1 MDYREMYEE
10 EVGLRERAEAE
21 ADEMRRLVYVLWHAF
36 SPQQPALAEAL
47 RLQEPYLREEF
58 E

>member
-1 MDYREMYEE
+1 MHEE